1 MFFFRAGKP
10 PYGCLSRSAPLRFS
24 ISLKNNYEFR
34 RLYTKGR
41 SAASPYAVVYCREN
55 RSPVNRLGLTVST
68 KLGKAVRRNRVRR
81 RYREIY
87 RLNEVKFQTGYDIVI
102 VARLKSLNAHF
113 RTLEAD
119 FLNLSGKLGLLGDKK

>member
-1 MFFFRAGKP
+1 M
-10 PYGCLSRSAPLRFS
+10 RFS